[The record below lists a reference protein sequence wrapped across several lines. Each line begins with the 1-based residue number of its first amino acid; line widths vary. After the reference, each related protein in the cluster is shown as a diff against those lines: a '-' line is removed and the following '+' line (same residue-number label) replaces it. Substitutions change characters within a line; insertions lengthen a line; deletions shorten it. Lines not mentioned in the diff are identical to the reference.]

1 MCRLRRLKSFFA
13 LRHSTCHLHLI
24 STWVILIE
32 TNVQG
37 MHDLSNFKIQ
47 LSHDDFKHEVIF
59 SVASLLLKVCICTMT
74 YNVYVAFLGSSRS
87 RRTRRRT
94 QAMMQFSMPDLD
106 ASSAHSAICL
116 KINQNEL
123 NFEEKVHFTF
133 SNYND
138 SFWGNFWP
146 FCWILGLEVF
156 WQFKNTLGAET
167 SAVPHSTYATHI
179 ATADFIWVRTTI
191 FISPCSSQNFTACMM
206 CKMNPQ
212 LNQKTV

>member
-1 MCRLRRLKSFFA
+1 MCRLRRRKSFFA

-59 SVASLLLKVCICTMT
+59 SVASLLLKVCIY

-106 ASSAHSAICL
+106 ASSTHSVICL

-123 NFEEKVHFTF
+123 NFDEKVIPAF
-133 SNYND
+133 SYYND
-138 SFWGNFWP
+138 SFWGNYWS
-146 FCWILGLEVF
+146 FCRILVF
-156 WQFKNTLGAET
+156 RCIL
-167 SAVPHSTYATHI
+167 AVHEYIGSR
-179 ATADFIWVRTTI
+179 DFCRP
-191 FISPCSSQNFTACMM
+191 S
-206 CKMNPQ
+206 
-212 LNQKTV
+212 